1 MFASNCQLPLRS
13 FDSKNFGRFVHAL
26 FAALGT
32 TEKTSV
38 QFDPEKLIPP
48 PLDNSVCVEC
58 DARVPNEFHSCDA
71 FMASLMGNPRLKSAP
86 RPNRLAIDA
95 FALQHPKRAC
105 KSAKSYAGHLAAL
118 CCGIEYS
125 GSEKVHHAIQQWLS
139 TSAEQLGLVRP
150 EEPKLRGK
158 LTVEH
163 ISQAVDSREFDERV
177 CEWAMCVWSAYAN
190 QHELARLWVNAA
202 LNRKSLR
209 A

>member
-1 MFASNCQLPLRS
+1 MTL
-13 FDSKNFGRFVHAL
+13 
-26 FAALGT
+26 
-32 TEKTSV
+32 
-38 QFDPEKLIPP
+38 QFDPEKMIPP
-48 PLDNSVCVEC
+48 PLTNSVCVEC
-58 DARVPNEFHSCDA
+58 GARVPNEFNSCDA

-105 KSAKSYAGHLAAL
+105 KSAKSYAGHLTAL

-150 EEPKLRGK
+150 EEPKSRGQ
-158 LTVEH
+158 LTVQY
-163 ISQAVDSREFDERV
+163 ISQARDPKEFDDRV
-177 CEWAMCVWSAYAN
+177 AEWANCVWSAYAS
-190 QHELARLWVNAA
+190 QHEIARSWVNDA
-202 LNRKSLR
+202 LNRRRIL